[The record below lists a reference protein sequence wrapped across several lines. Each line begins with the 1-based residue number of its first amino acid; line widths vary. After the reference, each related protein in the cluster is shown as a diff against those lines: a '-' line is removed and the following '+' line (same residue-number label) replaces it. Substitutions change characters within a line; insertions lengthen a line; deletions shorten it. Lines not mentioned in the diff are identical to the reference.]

1 MGPGDPSFDGR
12 TRKRKIQQ
20 KEQCYFYLRC
30 SRAGLGLLCDVLV
43 VAVVV
48 VVVVIVVVVM
58 LVNIFLTLSR

>member
-1 MGPGDPSFDGR
+1 MGPGDPSFDRR
-12 TRKRKIQQ
+12 TRKRKIQE

-48 VVVVIVVVVM
+48 VIVVVIVVVVI
-58 LVNIFLTLSR
+58 LVNFFLTL